1 MTSSEPTDRAFAETS
16 AGAVQGGGEQNAA
29 GSGDGEEGAFDAGEF
44 VIDHDAAPPE
54 EDQPTTT

>member
-1 MTSSEPTDRAFAETS
+1 MTSREPGDRAFEETS

-29 GSGDGEEGAFDAGEF
+29 GTDEGSFDAGEF

-54 EDQPTTT
+54 EEQPTTS